1 MDLKTRLQNDTKEAM
16 KAKDSLKLGTLR
28 MLTSEV
34 KKREIDKRT
43 TLEEPE
49 IHKVIQTM
57 LKQRADSIEAFQK
70 ANRMDLVE
78 KEQQEVE
85 ILKVYLP
92 QQLSKEE
99 VEALVA
105 AAIAETGASK
115 PGDIGQ
121 VMKAVLAKSA
131 GRADGKLVNEIAR
144 AKLSS

>member
-1 MDLKTRLQNDTKEAM
+1 MDLKTKLQNDTKEAM
-16 KAKDSLKLGTLR
+16 KAQDSLKVGTLR

-34 KKREIDKRT
+34 KKREIDKRSA
-43 TLEEPE
+43 LEEAE
-49 IHKVIQTM
+49 IHKVIQSM
-57 LKQRADSIEAFQK
+57 LKQRADSIDAFQK
-70 ANRMDLVE
+70 ANRADLVE
-78 KEQQEVE
+78 KEQKEVE

-92 QQLSKEE
+92 QQLSKGE
-99 VEALVA
+99 VEALVV

-121 VMKAVLAKSA
+121 VMKAVLAKAA

>member
-1 MDLKTRLQNDTKEAM
+1 MDLKTKLQNDTKEAM
-16 KAKDSLKLGTLR
+16 KAQDSLKVGTLR

-43 TLEEPE
+43 VLEEAE

-57 LKQRADSIEAFQK
+57 LKQRADSIDAFQK
-70 ANRMDLVE
+70 ANRTDLVE
-78 KEQQEVE
+78 KEQKEVE

-92 QQLSKEE
+92 QQLSKGE

-121 VMKAVLAKSA
+121 VMKAVLAKAA

-144 AKLSS
+144 AKLSG

>member
-1 MDLKTRLQNDTKEAM
+1 MDLKTKLQNDTKEAM
-16 KAKDSLKLGTLR
+16 KAQDSLKVGTLR

-43 TLEEPE
+43 VLEEAE

-57 LKQRADSIEAFQK
+57 LKQRADSIDAFQK
-70 ANRMDLVE
+70 ANRTDLVE
-78 KEQQEVE
+78 KEQKEVE

-92 QQLSKEE
+92 QQLSKGE
-99 VEALVA
+99 VEALVV

-121 VMKAVLAKSA
+121 VMKAVLAKAA

-144 AKLSS
+144 TKLSG

>member
-1 MDLKTRLQNDTKEAM
+1 MDLKTKLQNDTKDAM
-16 KAKDSLKLGTLR
+16 KAQDSLKVGTLR

-43 TLEEPE
+43 VLEEAE

-57 LKQRADSIEAFQK
+57 LKQRADSIDAFQK
-70 ANRMDLVE
+70 ANRTDLVE
-78 KEQQEVE
+78 KEQKEVE

-92 QQLSKEE
+92 QQLSKGE
-99 VEALVA
+99 VEALVV

-121 VMKAVLAKSA
+121 VMKAVLAKAA

-144 AKLSS
+144 AKLSG